1 MPTHCDS
8 VRCSLTGTPGA
19 TAKNRASMPSI
30 PAHGAVPRTHLA
42 LRATLGIGLRL
53 SLRFR
58 QVVVVVVV
66 VVDMAVM
73 EPTLFAFRTTL
84 TQGPILGDLALFHL
98 CTTLGGSLRLGLGLR
113 QVVPVVVVVVVVVVV
128 NVVVDVADVVDVVDV
143 VIVVDVVVVVDV
155 VDATPPALFVLRT
168 TVSKGA
174 VLGLLAML
182 HLCTNL

>member
-8 VRCSLTGTPGA
+8 VRCSLKGTPGA
-19 TAKNRASMPSI
+19 TAKKRVSMPST
-30 PAHGAVPRTHLA
+30 PAHGAIPRTHLA
-42 LRATLGIGLRL
+42 LRATLGSG
-53 SLRFR
+53 
-58 QVVVVVVV
+58 
-66 VVDMAVM
+66 
-73 EPTLFAFRTTL
+73 
-84 TQGPILGDLALFHL
+84 
-98 CTTLGGSLRLGLGLR
+98 LRLGLGLR

-182 HLCTNL
+182 HLCTNLGSGLRLSLRLRQVVVVVVVVVDMAVMEPTLFAFR